1 MSFGAEESIVAYT
14 VDEAR
19 RKLQLCGAPSRDDA
33 TIADPTPTADGSDYS
48 LGVAHAEAVA
58 ARSYSLS
65 SAGAGEQPAE
75 VCT

>member
-1 MSFGAEESIVAYT
+1 MSFGAEKRIVAYT

-33 TIADPTPTADGSDYS
+33 NADPTPTADGSDYS

-58 ARSYSLS
+58 ARSYCLS
-65 SAGAGEQPAE
+65 SAGVGEQPAE